1 MSRESEHTD
10 EHDGKATA
18 ADEPVVE
25 EKEIDMLLGDDD
37 GAEALPAAFA
47 APPSEVDDAKLAE
60 VKAEAE
66 AEEDGEGEID
76 IDDDEGAR
84 EAVDAEAGEAVDT
97 EAGNAV
103 DTEAGEAV
111 DTEAGEAVDEEAGE
125 DVDEDAYE
133 GDEEDDD
140 AYEDADEDSL
150 EDRAVAAAHEAIF
163 AGETALE
170 QAEEA
175 SLLLEHAEAGERSQS
190 WLSRRDKIMAMLLIF
205 NLALLGMMAAVPGVF
220 SGDDT
225 EPTIGRTNG
234 GGENPNYV
242 PKVHKLNDPF
252 PVEDLYEEATLAA
265 RRGDYPTATRLL
277 KQLLKESPN
286 MSGVQLRLVYSQL
299 AYSLLRDGKRK
310 EAEEY
315 TDRIDG
321 MRLQTTLPEDLVRA
335 ARRAERDGRGSDMR
349 RYFARFLLQQN
360 QIRPDMRDVIAEAYL
375 KIGDSYRLD
384 AEA

>member
-47 APPSEVDDAKLAE
+47 GPSGDVDDTKLAE
-60 VKAEAE
+60 VKAEADAE
-66 AEEDGEGEID
+66 AGDESEIDID
-76 IDDDEGAR
+76 IDDDEGTGA
-84 EAVDAEAGEAVDT
+84 AVDAEAGEAVD
-97 EAGNAV
+97 
-103 DTEAGEAV
+103 
-111 DTEAGEAVDEEAGE
+111 EEVSE

-133 GDEEDDD
+133 DDE

-150 EDRAVAAAHEAIF
+150 EDRAVAAAREAIF
-163 AGETALE
+163 VGETALE

-175 SLLLEHAEAGERSQS
+175 SLLLEHAEAGERSRS

-225 EPTIGRTNG
+225 DPTTVRTNG
-234 GGENPNYV
+234 TSGENPNYV
-242 PKVHKLNDPF
+242 PKVHKLNDHF
-252 PVEDLYEEATLAA
+252 PADNLYEEATLAA
-265 RRGDYPTATRLL
+265 RRGDYPTATRML
-277 KQLLKESPN
+277 KQLLKEAPD

-349 RYFARFLLQQN
+349 RYYARFLLQQN

-384 AEA
+384 AEAGEKAQASQGEERRRK